1 MKLIFRLLAITQL
14 LLSAEAAIIVAEH
27 TLPSNATSWFDVGAG
42 IGTDDG
48 RVFDNRQAQT
58 FVPTA
63 SGFLQDVSFNVYR
76 ISTTA
81 DLRVSITEVLGG
93 QPGTTLDSALL
104 PVSTVGTTPLSS
116 SFLLSGAFSHSVTM
130 SGSLLLEAGV
140 SYAVVF
146 SSDTTEANYRI
157 YGDRSGYSEG
167 SNLRFQN
174 SGPYV
179 DAGGSDLLFRV
190 TATPIPEPKATFL
203 FGLAGLVLWAQ
214 RIQQGRRR
222 RAASDLIV
230 SRTTHAI
237 AGMSSQRKCGCVNGK
252 FF

>member
-1 MKLIFRLLAITQL
+1 VITQL
-14 LLSAEAAIIVAEH
+14 LLSAEAAITVAEH
-27 TLPSNATSWFDVGAG
+27 SLPSNATSWFDVGAG
-42 IGTDDG
+42 IGTDG
-48 RVFDNRQAQT
+48 AVFDNRQAQT

-63 SGFLQDVSFNVYR
+63 SGLLQNVSLNVYR

-81 DLRVSITEVLGG
+81 DLRVSITEVVGG

-104 PVSTVGTTPLSS
+104 PFSTVGTTALSS

-140 SYAVVF
+140 SYALVF

-167 SNLRFQN
+167 ANLRFQN

-203 FGLAGLVLWAQ
+203 FALASLVLWAQ
-214 RIQQGRRR
+214 RTDEGRRKWSICAIWRCR
-222 RAASDLIV
+222 R
-230 SRTTHAI
+230 RT
-237 AGMSSQRKCGCVNGK
+237 CP
-252 FF
+252 